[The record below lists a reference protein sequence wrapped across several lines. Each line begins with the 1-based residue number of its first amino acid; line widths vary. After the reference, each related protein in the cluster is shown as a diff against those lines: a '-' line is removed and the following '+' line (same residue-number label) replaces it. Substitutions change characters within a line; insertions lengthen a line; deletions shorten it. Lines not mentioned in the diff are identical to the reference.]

1 MPGHVLGSADGNSRI
16 TIGSGSNLA
25 GRVVHDNCVL
35 TFNNAGQNIRV
46 NANQWEWCNT
56 ASAVSGT
63 APTTLI
69 SGIVAVDA
77 WLRGLDLT
85 LLGSGK
91 TLVNLSSTGSGMML
105 IDKCK
110 IGASVTVA
118 TIGSDLTTVI
128 LSKRDS
134 GTKNYRDEVYTF
146 SGALTTETT
155 IVRTVDKVTER
166 PPLRASLSPRQ
177 MPCGTWP
184 WRGHR
189 SRSGMRPLG
198 HRSRLPSTEYGAAAR
213 FRTMTIS
220 GSMSNILV
228 RRRRL
233 SPLGNCN
240 QGDHP
245 RKQRGAVDR

>member
-1 MPGHVLGSADGNSRI
+1 M
-16 TIGSGSNLA
+16 SGSNLIFSTST
-25 GRVVHDNCVL
+25 GG
-35 TFNNAGQNIRV
+35 NAGVRSTNPLSARR

-128 LSKRDS
+128 LSKCDS

-155 IVRTVDKVTER
+155 IVRTAGQSDETTAASRKLVTTANALWHMAMEGPPIAIWNETVGSSVTVTLYGIWGGGAVPNNDDFWIDVEYLGSSATPISSRQLQSRR
-166 PPLRASLSPRQ
+166 PSSQATRRCRPIAPHGAAQPR
-177 MPCGTWP
+177 
-184 WRGHR
+184 R
-189 SRSGMRPLG
+189 SRR
-198 HRSRLPSTEYGAAAR
+198 A
-213 FRTMTIS
+213 
-220 GSMSNILV
+220 
-228 RRRRL
+228 
-233 SPLGNCN
+233 
-240 QGDHP
+240 
-245 RKQRGAVDR
+245 